1 MDTQHFLSIASLR
14 EMNLR
19 FVAVAGHDDQLSGVL
34 TIHMVCEKIIDLWI
48 EAATHN
54 ADFFN
59 GVGNINFSN
68 KLQIA
73 KNFSLPDTPYKFM
86 KVLNTIR
93 NKFAHQIDK
102 TSMTDEEIE
111 TLYNSL
117 KSYLEKHPENDPKKL
132 HVICYGKEYPYNHS
146 NNVKLS
152 GIFYCVYLSCLEGA
166 GLPI

>member
-1 MDTQHFLSIASLR
+1 MDTQHFLSIVTLN

-19 FVAVAGHDDQLSGVL
+19 FAAVAGHNDQLSGVL

-48 EAATHN
+48 ESATHN
-54 ADFFN
+54 ANFFN
-59 GVGNINFSN
+59 NVGNINFSN

-73 KNFSLPDTPYKFM
+73 KNFSLPDTPYRFM
-86 KVLNTIR
+86 KTLNTIR

-102 TSMTDEEIE
+102 ISMTDEEVE
-111 TLYNSL
+111 SLYDSL
-117 KSYLEKHPENDPKKL
+117 SSYLEKHPENDPKKM

-146 NNVKLS
+146 NNVNLS